1 VDNIL
6 GGYPPKPRSI
16 AETGLASSFLIDLAL
31 KTVYVHGLTLGVE
44 LVDAMKLPFD
54 NIAEKLLEYLVSDGY
69 VEVVGSA
76 GTDASG
82 YKYVISNAG
91 RLRAR
96 ELMDQCQYTGP
107 APVSL
112 AAYSDRVIAQSL
124 AGQTISHDEFE
135 RALDHLVLPEDL
147 LNQLG
152 PAINAGKAIFIY
164 GNTGNGKTSIG
175 LAAGEMF
182 TTPIWIPYSILVDG
196 VLIKVFDST
205 IHRPLQ
211 ENSDS
216 GSPLPSRKGLLG
228 RLVAENLD
236 ADYWIRNREL
246 LDDRWVLVRRPLVV
260 GGGELTLK
268 NLDLVF
274 DPTLK
279 YYEAPHQMKANGGV
293 FLVDDLGRQKAS
305 AREILNR
312 WILPLEKRMDHLT
325 PLMGNRIE
333 VPFDPLLIFATNLDP
348 TEVADEV
355 FLRRLRYK
363 IQVADPTWEAYAE
376 IFRRE
381 AAKRNMAYSE
391 EGAHSIVQTYYLKP
405 KRAPRGVHPRDI
417 LDELVDIARYRGVPP
432 TMSKELLDLACQA
445 YFLKENALGAVN

>member
-1 VDNIL
+1 MDKIL

-31 KTVYVHGLTLGVE
+31 KTIYVHGLTLGIE
-44 LVDAMKLPFD
+44 LVDALKLPFG
-54 NIAEKLLEYLVSDGY
+54 NIVDKVLDYLVSDGF
-69 VEVVGSA
+69 VEIVGSA
-76 GTDASG
+76 DTDASS

-112 AAYSDRVIAQSL
+112 SAYSERVISQSL
-124 AGQTISHDEFE
+124 AGQGILHDEFE
-135 RALDHLVLPEDL
+135 QALAHLVLPKDL
-147 LNQLG
+147 LDQLG

-182 TTPIWIPYSILVDG
+182 TTPIWIPYSVMVEG
-196 VLIKVFDST
+196 QLIKVFDS
-205 IHRPLQ
+205 IMHRAIQERPESELPL
-211 ENSDS
+211 SA
-216 GSPLPSRKGLLG
+216 RKGLLG
-228 RLVAENLD
+228 RLVAENPD
-236 ADYWIRNREL
+236 ADFWIRNREL
-246 LDDRWVLVRRPLVV
+246 LDERWVLVRRPLVV

-293 FLVDDLGRQKAS
+293 FLVDDLGRQKVN

-312 WILPLEKRMDHLT
+312 WIVPLEKRMDYLT

-348 TEVADEV
+348 AQVADEV

-363 IQVADPTWEAYAE
+363 IQVADPTWEAYGE
-376 IFRRE
+376 ILRRE
-381 AAKRNMAYSE
+381 AAKRNIPYSE
-391 EGAHSIVQTYYLKP
+391 EGAHYLVQEYYLKP
-405 KRAPRGVHPRDI
+405 KRAARGVHPRDI
-417 LDELVDIARYRGVPP
+417 LDELLDIARYRGVPP
-432 TMSKELLDLACQA
+432 KMAKELLDLACQA
-445 YFLKENALGAVN
+445 YFLKGETSGAVN